1 MMARVDENI
10 KSVRFSIEI
19 DERLAILSRKL
30 GRTKRM
36 LVIQMVDYF
45 YKSKKDPADLN
56 DEVLKKE
63 LSSGVNRILSFIR
76 KQESDLLVPI
86 YSMSSELITMTKLL
100 GSISKVIAKDQLKGN
115 SANNENL
122 EQIKMI
128 DNHLKQL
135 MNKVEEKDTLKFNFR
150 KIMEHYIT
158 QREALGWSVSAVKK
172 EELAKQV
179 RNALDKL

>member
-1 MMARVDENI
+1 MARVDENI
-10 KSVRFSIEI
+10 KSVRFSTEI

-100 GSISKVIAKDQLKGN
+100 GSINKVIAKDQLKGN

-128 DNHLKQL
+128 DNQLKQL
-135 MNKVEEKDTLKFNFR
+135 MNKVGEKDTLKSNFR

-158 QREALGWSVSAVKK
+158 ERESLGWSVSSVKK